1 MQTEADYYALFEALD
16 RGELAPDARAS
27 LRVRLTQEPA
37 LAQRYAEFR
46 ELTGTLAAYAG
57 RRRTRQQLRELHAA
71 MLSPEA
77 PTLMT
82 ADSNPAALFPTP
94 AAAPKLHISR
104 VERRLRDFWNGHRAT
119 IGVAASV
126 AVLAVFSTLL
136 GLQWWKAYQQKS
148 SLYGYTTLKLEVDRL
163 KKNQRAINR
172 NLSQLDLLP
181 APDAPRDARDAR
193 DQSKFSGTGVALTAD
208 GYLVTSYHVIQ
219 GADSLVVE
227 GHDKHRYHA
236 EAVYADRKHDL
247 AILRITEAGF
257 GGFGR
262 LPYAVKATETDLGE
276 RVYTLGYP
284 REDVVYGEGA
294 LSARSGF
301 EGDPAFYQ
309 ISIPVN
315 PGNSGGPLLDERGN
329 LIGIISGRQ
338 ADVQSAA
345 FATKSSYLVRLVDS
359 LAAAQPAAPA
369 YRLPRTGQ
377 LAGISRPRQLRKLQ
391 DFVFVVKVYE

>member
-16 RGELAPDARAS
+16 RGELPPDDRAR
-27 LRVRLTQEPA
+27 LRARLAQEPA
-37 LAQRYAEFR
+37 FAQRYAEFR
-46 ELTGTLAAYAG
+46 ELTSTLGAYAAH
-57 RRRTRQQLRELHAA
+57 RRTRQQLRELHAA
-71 MLSPEA
+71 MLGAETPV
-77 PTLMT
+77 LMT
-82 ADSNPAALFPTP
+82 AETNPTPPPAAVPMLR
-94 AAAPKLHISR
+94 ISR
-104 VERRLRDFWNGHRAT
+104 VERHLRDFWNGHRAT

-126 AVLAVFSTLL
+126 AVMAVFSTLL
-136 GLQWWKAYQQKS
+136 GLEWYRASQTQPSAGYQMMRRDVEK
-148 SLYGYTTLKLEVDRL
+148 LKQ
-163 KKNQRAINR
+163 NQRAVNR
-172 NLSQLDLLP
+172 ILKDIDPTIKPPQDITE
-181 APDAPRDARDAR
+181 
-193 DQSKFSGTGVALTAD
+193 QGKFSGTGVALTSD

-227 GHDKHRYHA
+227 GRDKHRYRA
-236 EAVYADRKHDL
+236 ESVYADRKHDL
-247 AILRITEAGF
+247 AILRITEKGF
-257 GGFGR
+257 DGFGR
-262 LPYAVKATETDLGE
+262 LPYAIKATEADLGE

-301 EGDPAFYQ
+301 EGDTAFYQ

-359 LAAAQPAAPA
+359 LSAAKPAQA
-369 YRLPRTGQ
+369 YHLPRYGQ
-377 LAGISRPRQLRKLQ
+377 LTGASRPRQLHKLQ